1 MAKEQ
6 SKIPTSKIERT
17 GKFVRTGLK
26 VGGNYV
32 KHFAKKLVNKDASQE
47 DLDEANARD
56 IYDTLS
62 ELKGSALKVA
72 QMLSM
77 DRGILPAAFSSQFA
91 QAQHKA
97 PPLSGPLI
105 VKTFRQYFGQSP
117 QEMFDSFEMKSSHA
131 ASIGQVHQAV
141 KNREKLAIKIQYP
154 GVGDS
159 VISDLNMV
167 RPVARRMFGWK
178 DSDMSI
184 YFEEVKARLVEE
196 TDYKLE
202 LKRSME
208 ISEACK
214 DLPNLVFAKY
224 YPEYSADRVIAMS
237 WLEGHHLDEFL
248 AKNPSQEV
256 CNQIGQA
263 LWDFYNYQIHSL
275 RKMHADA
282 HPGNYL
288 FREDGTVAILDFGCV
303 KEIPERFYN
312 IYFQLLKPGIL
323 RDPEKL
329 EKSLLAAQIILE
341 DDSPEEKKLYTD
353 IVIEALEMVLTPFH
367 QGSFDF
373 SDEGYF
379 DKIYEFG
386 ERMGRNPAMRNSRAP
401 RGDAD
406 GMYLNRTFFGLFS
419 IMNKLGAKVETQRY
433 MPEF

>member
-1 MAKEQ
+1 MAEEQ

-32 KHFAKKLVNKDASQE
+32 KHFAKKLVNKEVSQE
-47 DLDEANARD
+47 ELDEANAKD
-56 IYDTLS
+56 IYNTLS

-77 DRGILPAAFSSQFA
+77 DRGILPAAFSDQFA

-105 VKTFRQYFGQSP
+105 VKTFKQYLAKSP
-117 QEMFDSFEMKSSHA
+117 QEIFDEFDMKAAHA
-131 ASIGQVHQAV
+131 ASIGQVHKA
-141 KNREKLAIKIQYP
+141 KKDGKDLAIKIQYP

-159 VISDLNMV
+159 VISDLNLV

-178 DSDMSI
+178 DRDMEI

-202 LKRSME
+202 LRRSME

-214 DLPNLVFAKY
+214 DLPNLVFSNY
-224 YPEYSADRVIAMS
+224 YPEYSAERIITMDWVDGLH
-237 WLEGHHLDEFL
+237 LEDFL
-248 AKNPSQEV
+248 ATNPSQEIR
-256 CNQIGQA
+256 NQIGQA
-263 LWDFYNYQIHSL
+263 LWDFYNFQIHKL

-288 FREDGTVAILDFGCV
+288 FIPEGSVAILDFGCV
-303 KEIPERFYN
+303 KEIPEKFYDN
-312 IYFQLLKPGIL
+312 YFQLLKPQIL
-323 RDPEKL
+323 NNPEEL
-329 EKSLLAAQIILE
+329 ERSLLAAQIIME
-341 DDSPEEKKLYTD
+341 DDSPAEKELYTN
-353 IVIEALEMVLTPFH
+353 IVLEALEMVLTPFH
-367 QGSFDF
+367 QERFDF
-373 SDEGYF
+373 SDEKYF
-379 DKIYEFG
+379 DRIYEYG
-386 ERMGRNPAMRNSRAP
+386 ERMGRNPAMRNSRVP

-406 GMYLNRTFFGLFS
+406 GMYLNRTYFGLFS
-419 IMNKLGAKVETQRY
+419 ILNQLGAEVETRKY
-433 MPEF
+433 MPAY